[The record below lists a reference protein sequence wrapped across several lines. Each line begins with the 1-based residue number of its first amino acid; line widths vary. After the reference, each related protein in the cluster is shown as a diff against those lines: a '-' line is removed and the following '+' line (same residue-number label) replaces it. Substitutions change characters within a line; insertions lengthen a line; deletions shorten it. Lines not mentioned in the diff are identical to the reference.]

1 MKPQSAVSKSSA
13 PGGVDRSLG
22 VLGTLLSRYGIV
34 LALLIMCVALSFLS
48 PIFLRP
54 QNLLNVLLQASINM
68 IIAVGMTLVI
78 TQGGI
83 DLSVGSIVALAGM
96 VTADLLVKG
105 YGVPVAVVAGL
116 LTGALCGW
124 FNGAMITFLN
134 LPPFI
139 VTLGTLSAYRGLAL
153 IYNSGR
159 PIFGLPPEFNQLFA
173 ASIGP
178 VPRPVIIAL
187 MVAVLFALILRYT
200 RLGEYT
206 IAIGGSEE
214 AARLSGVP
222 VRRYKIAVYT
232 INGLLAGLA
241 AIILAARLS
250 AVDPTVGALFELDAI
265 AATVIGGTSL
275 SGGIGTVVGTVFGA
289 LLMSVLRNG
298 MNLLNVQSYYQQ
310 LIIGAVIILAVVVD
324 RFRKKG

>member
-1 MKPQSAVSKSSA
+1 MKPQTATIENATTNRALQLV
-13 PGGVDRSLG
+13 GLLLG
-22 VLGTLLSRYGIV
+22 QYGIV

-54 QNLLNVLLQASINM
+54 QNLLNVMLQASINM

-96 VTADLLVKG
+96 IAADLLVKG
-105 YGVPVAVVAGL
+105 YGVPVALIAGL
-116 LTGALCGW
+116 LVGGLCGL
-124 FNGAMITFLN
+124 FNGALITYLN

-139 VTLGTLSAYRGLAL
+139 VTLGTLSAFRGMAL

-159 PIFGLPPEFNQLFA
+159 PIFGLTPDFNELL
-173 ASIGP
+173 ASSVGP

-187 MVAVLFALILRYT
+187 LVAVLFAFVLRYT

-222 VRRYKIAVYT
+222 VRRYKIAVYV

-241 AIILAARLS
+241 ALVLVARLS
-250 AVDPTVGALFELDAI
+250 AMDPTAGALFELDAI

-275 SGGIGTVVGTVFGA
+275 SGGQGSVFGTVIGA

-298 MNLLNVQSYYQQ
+298 MNLLNVQAYYQQ
-310 LIIGAVIILAVVVD
+310 LIIGAVIILAVIVD
-324 RFRKKG
+324 RLRKKG

>member
-1 MKPQSAVSKSSA
+1 MKPQTVHSER
-13 PGGVDRSLG
+13 DSLAWPRRTAQI
-22 VLGTLLSRYGIV
+22 LANLMSRYGIV
-34 LALLIMCVALSFLS
+34 LALMLMCLALSLLS
-48 PIFLRP
+48 PIFIRP

-83 DLSVGSIVALAGM
+83 DLSVGSIVALSGM
-96 VTADLLVKG
+96 ITADLLVKE
-105 YGVPVAVVAGL
+105 YGLPVAITAGL
-116 LTGALCGW
+116 LTGTLCGW
-124 FNGAMITFLN
+124 LNGALITFLN

-159 PIFGLPPEFNQLFA
+159 PIFGLPPEFNQLL
-173 ASIGP
+173 ASSLGP

-187 MVAVLFALILRYT
+187 AVAIIFAIALRYT

-214 AARLSGVP
+214 AAHLSGVP
-222 VRRYKIAVYT
+222 VRRYKIAVYA
-232 INGLLAGLA
+232 ISGLLSGLA
-241 AIILAARLS
+241 ATVLAARLS
-250 AVDPTVGALFELDAI
+250 AMDPTAGALYELDAI

-275 SGGIGTVVGTVFGA
+275 SGGVGTVFGTVVGA

-310 LIIGAVIILAVVVD
+310 LIIGVVIILAVIVD
-324 RFRKKG
+324 RLRKKS

>member
-1 MKPQSAVSKSSA
+1 M
-13 PGGVDRSLG
+13 
-22 VLGTLLSRYGIV
+22 
-34 LALLIMCVALSFLS
+34 
-48 PIFLRP
+48 
-54 QNLLNVLLQASINM
+54 LQASINM

-96 VTADLLVKG
+96 IAADLLVKG
-105 YGVPVAVVAGL
+105 YGVPVALIAGL
-116 LTGALCGW
+116 LVGGLCGL
-124 FNGAMITFLN
+124 FNGALITYLN

-139 VTLGTLSAYRGLAL
+139 VTLGTLSAFRGMAL

-159 PIFGLPPEFNQLFA
+159 PIFGLTPDFNELL
-173 ASIGP
+173 ASSVGP

-187 MVAVLFALILRYT
+187 LVAVLFAFVLRYT

-222 VRRYKIAVYT
+222 VRRYKIAVYV

-241 AIILAARLS
+241 ALVLVARLS
-250 AVDPTVGALFELDAI
+250 AMDPTAGALFELDAI

-275 SGGIGTVVGTVFGA
+275 SGGQGSVFGTVIGA

-298 MNLLNVQSYYQQ
+298 MNLLNVQAYYQQ
-310 LIIGAVIILAVVVD
+310 LIIGAVIILAVIVD
-324 RFRKKG
+324 RLRKKG

>member
-1 MKPQSAVSKSSA
+1 MKPQTATIENATTNRALQLV
-13 PGGVDRSLG
+13 GLLLG
-22 VLGTLLSRYGIV
+22 QYGIV

-54 QNLLNVLLQASINM
+54 QNLLNVMLQASINM

-96 VTADLLVKG
+96 IAADLLVKG
-105 YGVPVAVVAGL
+105 YGVPVALIAGL
-116 LTGALCGW
+116 LVGGLCGL
-124 FNGAMITFLN
+124 FNGALITYLN

-139 VTLGTLSAYRGLAL
+139 VTLGTLSAFRGMAL

-159 PIFGLPPEFNQLFA
+159 PIFGLTPDFNELL
-173 ASIGP
+173 ASSVGP

-187 MVAVLFALILRYT
+187 LMAALFAFVLRYT

-222 VRRYKIAVYT
+222 VRRYKIAVYV

-241 AIILAARLS
+241 ALVLVARLS
-250 AVDPTVGALFELDAI
+250 AMDPTAGALFELDAI

-275 SGGIGTVVGTVFGA
+275 SGGQGSVFGTVIGA

-298 MNLLNVQSYYQQ
+298 MNLLNVQAYYQQ
-310 LIIGAVIILAVVVD
+310 LIIGAVIILAVIVD
-324 RFRKKG
+324 RLRKKG

>member
-1 MKPQSAVSKSSA
+1 MKPQTATIENATTNRALQLV
-13 PGGVDRSLG
+13 GLLLG
-22 VLGTLLSRYGIV
+22 QYGIV

-54 QNLLNVLLQASINM
+54 QNLLNVMLQASINM

-96 VTADLLVKG
+96 IAADLLVKG
-105 YGVPVAVVAGL
+105 YGVPVALIAGL
-116 LTGALCGW
+116 LVGGLCGL
-124 FNGAMITFLN
+124 FNGALITYLN

-139 VTLGTLSAYRGLAL
+139 VTLGTLSAFRGMAL

-159 PIFGLPPEFNQLFA
+159 PIFGLTPDFNELL
-173 ASIGP
+173 ASSVGP

-187 MVAVLFALILRYT
+187 LVAVLFAFVLRYT

-214 AARLSGVP
+214 AARLSGVS
-222 VRRYKIAVYT
+222 VRRYKIAVYV

-241 AIILAARLS
+241 ALVLVARLS
-250 AVDPTVGALFELDAI
+250 AMDPTAGALFELDAI

-275 SGGIGTVVGTVFGA
+275 SGGQGSVFGTVIGA

-298 MNLLNVQSYYQQ
+298 MNLLNVQAYYQQ
-310 LIIGAVIILAVVVD
+310 LIIGAVIILAVIVD
-324 RFRKKG
+324 RLRKKG